1 MKRLLG
7 QPFQRVFILTSA
19 ILTGSAFLRA
29 TVLYSNS
36 PEFGRILWLL
46 FAWLALAVSEPFV
59 TKRMR
64 YYFPFYLILQTALV
78 FVLLMMPG
86 LPDFFAI
93 LLMVLS
99 MQVMLR
105 LRPNVGA
112 IWIGLCSG
120 ALMLV
125 LFRNTNYQS
134 QAIGLTIVNLAGDIL
149 FGFYVVSNRRS
160 QEARTKNESLV
171 KQLQE
176 ANDSLNAFSVQLKQL
191 ALARERSRLAR
202 EMHDSITQTVFS
214 MSLAAQSAELM
225 LKRDPQEV
233 EAQLRRLGQ
242 LSQDALSEIK
252 VLISE
257 LRPLVTAGGL
267 APALHSFITDQHLP
281 GNLKVVFSVDGDKA
295 LDPKE
300 EQVLF
305 RITRESLNNAAKHSQ
320 AGEAEIRLHL
330 TEMPSLEVEDKGLGF
345 DLEQVKSG
353 TGLGLKSMAEQAGE
367 IGWNMNVISAPGK
380 GTIVRVQKK
389 PD

>member
-1 MKRLLG
+1 
-7 QPFQRVFILTSA
+7 
-19 ILTGSAFLRA
+19 
-29 TVLYSNS
+29 
-36 PEFGRILWLL
+36 
-46 FAWLALAVSEPFV
+46 
-59 TKRMR
+59 
-64 YYFPFYLILQTALV
+64 
-78 FVLLMMPG
+78 MMPG

-242 LSQDALSEIK
+242 LSQNALSEIK